1 MVTSTRRGHD
11 SRISGHVPFHGF
23 DVSHPRVVRIES
35 GTPAGSA
42 LVEQIPTLVQAYP
55 QPLEPLPL
63 VRGQPSTGLLLEQL
77 VLFVGQL
84 VDPPDHVSVF
94 HCPPPHL
101 SLMAAT
107 TTSPSPIHPKPTDV
121 RVQTFPGSALPRPPI
136 ILMMVCT

>member
-42 LVEQIPTLVQAYP
+42 LVEQVPTLVQAHP

-63 VRGQPSTGLLLEQL
+63 VRGQPSTGLLLEPV

-84 VDPPDHVSVF
+84 VDPPDHVPVF
-94 HCPPPHL
+94 HGSPHL

-107 TTSPSPIHPKPTDV
+107 TTWPIPIHPKPTDV
-121 RVQTFPGSALPRPPI
+121 RVQTFPSF
-136 ILMMVCT
+136 